1 MNNAGRAGLAL
12 CLLGVV
18 IQARAG
24 DDSMDKTKAALAGL
38 LPAEV
43 QGWKAAGEDRFFDPQ
58 TIFDYLDGG
67 GEVYRSYNF
76 QLLLSRRYEKPD
88 RPALIADV
96 FDMGTP
102 ADAFGV
108 FTHDLDGEP
117 AGIGQGSL
125 YKAGLLSFW
134 KGRTFVALTAGE
146 ETEES
151 RRAVLEIGRRAAEAI
166 KEAGSEPSLLKLV
179 PEAWALPQRVHYFH
193 THPILNY
200 HYFVAADNVLDLNE
214 KTEAVL
220 AVAGVKGA
228 KSYLLIVK
236 YPDDGSTSAAFRH
249 FAGAI
254 IPGASGDGSKQMTDK
269 TWTAGRRQGS
279 HVIIVFK
286 SVSRESAL
294 ASLGDVER
302 LLEIKRK

>member
-12 CLLGVV
+12 YLLAVV
-18 IQARAG
+18 IQAGAG
-24 DDSMDKTKAALAGL
+24 DSMDKTKAALAGL

-43 QGWKAAGEDRFFDPQ
+43 QGWKAAEEDRFFDPQ
-58 TIFDYLDGG
+58 SIFDYLDGG

-76 QLLLSRRYEKPD
+76 QLLLSRHYEKAG
-88 RPALIADV
+88 RPGIIADV

-108 FTHDLDGEP
+108 FTHDLDGEA

-134 KGRTFVALTAGE
+134 KGRYFISLTAE
-146 ETEES
+146 NESEES
-151 RRAVLEIGRRAAEAI
+151 RWAVLEFGKRAAEAI
-166 KEAGSEPSLLKLV
+166 KEAGSEPALLKLV
-179 PEAWALPQRVHYFH
+179 PEAWALPRQVHYFH

-200 HYFVAADNVLDLNE
+200 HYFMAADNVLELNE

-220 AVAGVKGA
+220 AVAGAKGA

-236 YPDDGSTSAAFRH
+236 YTDEGSASAAYRR

-254 IPGASGDGSKQMTDK
+254 IPGARQDGSQQMTDK
-269 TWTAGRRQGS
+269 TWTAGRPHGPY
-279 HVIIVFK
+279 VIIVFR
-286 SVSRESAL
+286 SGSREKAL

-302 LLEIKRK
+302 RLEAKRQ